1 MAKNGMASPQRVG
14 REPPLDKPHE
24 RLTRPGQWVGRTGKR
39 EYLVGHRVVRAIPLH
54 REALLTPLHVAGQG
68 PEGEHVTNASAMAPP
83 RLCKRSG
90 RRSATTTRNGCREPP
105 LRGPTRLVHLP
116 PSDGSDGSCERLL
129 SGPQPSLV
137 VVDRVSG
144 RCVVACGSHLRVGE
158 GQGAVVVEEPLDVR
172 ISRFS

>member
-68 PEGEHVTNASAMAPP
+68 PEGEHVTPQRWRLLDCVSDPEGVQRPQPAMVAENPHY
-83 RLCKRSG
+83 G
-90 RRSATTTRNGCREPP
+90 T
-105 LRGPTRLVHLP
+105 LRYGSLGPAEFGPTRLVHLP

-144 RCVVACGSHLRVGE
+144 RCVVA
-158 GQGAVVVEEPLDVR
+158 
-172 ISRFS
+172 